1 MLYHFEFSDGSNP
14 YISMNE
20 DNFLWMFRHYDIET
34 LKPGFYRVLGLNN
47 NKSYEGM
54 KEKAR
59 DLAIEFQATFDKV
72 SLSWFELSGFQS
84 IFETLGSRYGLLRE
98 YRENTII

>member
-14 YISMNE
+14 YISITE
-20 DNFLWMFRHYDIET
+20 KNFLLMFRHYDIET

-47 NKSYEGM
+47 DKSYEGM

-59 DLAIEFQATFDKV
+59 ELAIEFQATFDKV

-98 YRENTII
+98 YRENAIL

>member
-1 MLYHFEFSDGSNP
+1 MLYHFEFLDGSNP

-20 DNFLWMFRHYDIET
+20 NDFLWMFRHYDIET
-34 LKPGFYRVLGLNN
+34 LKPGFYRVLGLNK

-59 DLAIEFQATFDKV
+59 QLAIEFQATFEKV